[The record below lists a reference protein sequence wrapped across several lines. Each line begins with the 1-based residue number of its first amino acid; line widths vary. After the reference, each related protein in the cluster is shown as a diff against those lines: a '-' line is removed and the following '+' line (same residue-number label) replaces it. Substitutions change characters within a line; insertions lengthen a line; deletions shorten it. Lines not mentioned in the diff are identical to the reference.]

1 MMQFFEWHVAADGKH
16 WDRLKETAPALKA
29 VGIDSVWV
37 PPVTKA
43 VSADDTGYGV
53 YDLYD
58 LGEYD
63 QKGTVRTKYGT
74 KQALINAISECQ
86 KNGIAVY
93 VDLVMNHKAGADEKE
108 VFQVIEVDPNDR
120 MKEISKPF
128 EIEGWTKFTFP
139 GRGNEHSAFKWNHN
153 HFNGTDFDAKEERTG
168 VFRIVG
174 ENKAWNQN
182 VDDEFGNYDYLMFAN
197 IDYSHPEVKKK

>member
-43 VSADDTGYGV
+43 VSAEDTGYGV

-93 VDLVMNHKAGADEKE
+93 VDLVMNHKAGADEK
-108 VFQVIEVDPNDR
+108 
-120 MKEISKPF
+120 KYSKSSRSTPM
-128 EIEGWTKFTFP
+128 IG
-139 GRGNEHSAFKWNHN
+139 
-153 HFNGTDFDAKEERTG
+153 
-168 VFRIVG
+168 
-174 ENKAWNQN
+174 
-182 VDDEFGNYDYLMFAN
+182 
-197 IDYSHPEVKKK
+197 

>member
-63 QKGTVRTKYGT
+63 QKVRYAPNMAQTSTDQRNFGM
-74 KQALINAISECQ
+74 S
-86 KNGIAVY
+86 
-93 VDLVMNHKAGADEKE
+93 KE
-108 VFQVIEVDPNDR
+108 WHR
-120 MKEISKPF
+120 
-128 EIEGWTKFTFP
+128 
-139 GRGNEHSAFKWNHN
+139 RL
-153 HFNGTDFDAKEERTG
+153 R
-168 VFRIVG
+168 
-174 ENKAWNQN
+174 
-182 VDDEFGNYDYLMFAN
+182 
-197 IDYSHPEVKKK
+197 

>member
-1 MMQFFEWHVAADGKH
+1 MGYGGVRNNEEPYNDAVFEWHVAADGKH

-43 VSADDTGYGV
+43 VSAEDTGYGV

-153 HFNGTDFDAKEERTG
+153 HFNGTDFDAKKSEP
-168 VFRIVG
+168 
-174 ENKAWNQN
+174 A
-182 VDDEFGNYDYLMFAN
+182 
-197 IDYSHPEVKKK
+197 YSV